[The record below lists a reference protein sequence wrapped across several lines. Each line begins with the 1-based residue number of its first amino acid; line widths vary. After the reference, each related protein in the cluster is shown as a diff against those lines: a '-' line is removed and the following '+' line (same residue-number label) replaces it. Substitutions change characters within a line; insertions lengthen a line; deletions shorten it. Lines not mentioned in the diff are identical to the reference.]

1 MTEQTQKCSKCGKSI
16 PQGEGK
22 QTKKGLL
29 CAECAKKKKNDI
41 IWGTIGT
48 CLAVAAAVCIIVATQ
63 NKVDSFEGVGNIN
76 DDVAVEN
83 VEVKTFDISK
93 AVAASSPTNVGGA
106 IADIELF
113 KSKVKNTLEGL
124 SGEDTRISIPPVT
137 ALFELNSSEVS
148 SSAKV
153 LIEEFA
159 KVYCQTNKEAV
170 ICVDGYTCD
179 LGSDSLNNVLSA
191 KRANAVKQILVSAGV
206 PSDKITAK
214 GYGSS
219 MYGKLG
225 IDGREANRRANV
237 AIK

>member
-1 MTEQTQKCSKCGKSI
+1 MTEQNQKCSKCGKSI

-29 CAECAKKKKNDI
+29 CAECAKKKKNGI
-41 IWGTIGT
+41 VWGTIGT
-48 CLAVAAAVCIIVATQ
+48 CLAAVAAVCIIVATQ

-76 DDVAVEN
+76 DDVVVEN
-83 VEVKTFDISK
+83 VGVKTFDISK
-93 AVAASSPTNVGGA
+93 AVAVSSPTNVGGA
-106 IADIELF
+106 IDDIELF

-124 SGEDTRISIPPVT
+124 SGEDTQISIPSV
-137 ALFELNSSEVS
+137 AVLFELNSFKVS
-148 SSAKV
+148 PSAKV

-159 KVYCQTNKEAV
+159 KVYCQTDKEAV

-179 LGSDSLNNVLSA
+179 LGSETLNKALSTN
-191 KRANAVKQILVSAGV
+191 RADAVKQLLVSAGV
-206 PSDKITAK
+206 PSDRIATK
-214 GYGSS
+214 GYGNS

-225 IDGREANRRANV
+225 IEGREANRRANV